1 MCGRITPGLF
11 RLLALIS
18 FFLAAALQ
26 QTWTSFLFF
35 DLTRSPSSRAQF
47 LLFNAY
53 QIEEKKLF
61 DSLLDRE
68 GEVTG
73 TKHKVV
79 NAVAPHLIDPLRYA
93 AAGPH
98 VAA

>member
-1 MCGRITPGLF
+1 MA
-11 RLLALIS
+11 ALHPVS
-18 FFLAAALQ
+18 FVFLHRSLSSSTAALQ
-26 QTWTSFLFF
+26 QTWT
-35 DLTRSPSSRAQF
+35 PSSS
-47 LLFNAY
+47 LISPDLFNAY

-79 NAVAPHLIDPLRYA
+79 NAVAPHLTDPLRYA